1 MRVEHLAKATSI
13 KQRFTLLKDFYAG
26 QERLSTDEQAANFQ
40 AWRARP
46 TLVTDERFQSILS
59 HMKLTEEDFGFAVKA
74 LTEAEQD
81 YIYHQLSQEDWL
93 ITTNAIFASED
104 TDQRDIKEQINVNF
118 TYALRLHINYFD
130 SKIRAAAK
138 DFPTVIITE
147 QALSN
152 YIEEGINRFLDISLR
167 TFVYD
172 LHNQK
177 QGLVLTGEDEKE
189 RFREYLTHRFYEKEN
204 LFQFF
209 YSFPVLTRMLAEIM
223 GYQIANFRSLLTA
236 LAESKTELQQNFGIG
251 KSFCVERLR
260 MGAGD
265 SHDRGKTVAI
275 LTFDDGSELVYKP
288 KDLEI
293 SVRFD
298 QFVSRLQK
306 KDARFDFYLT
316 KKIVKKE
323 YTFEERLAHSECES
337 TKDLEHYYRQ
347 FGHTIALVYLLNG
360 NDFHLENIL
369 AHGKY
374 PVMIDLETI
383 IQNNFPAPNSENA
396 LVKAQMDNMESVIM
410 SGLVPIYLFEEKSDG
425 EVEGAAQGVQLSAL
439 SGDQQKL
446 PYKVLKLINF
456 DSDNMQFV
464 YEEHMT
470 DAAENIP
477 LYKGEKVDFTPY
489 TQLILEGFSE
499 FAAFA
504 RENRAFL
511 IDSVTEAFSNVL
523 VRNVIKTTQSYG
535 DLLDYSTHPS
545 CMVDY
550 IEREKLLENLWMHS
564 YSNEQPVPFE
574 VRDMLQHDVPI
585 FFNRTNAC
593 HLTAS
598 RGEDVGKMYE
608 EPAITI
614 EIEKLRRF
622 SLQEEEQQL
631 DYLYTSFGTYHSMD
645 LQKTAITVEGEKE
658 ENPYLTTAAAIGQ
671 RLIDTAFVGEES
683 IAWKNVE
690 ETAAEN
696 YIVTVMNE
704 NLYDGITGLY
714 LYFSELY
721 HATKDER
728 FKEAYLLSE
737 ALVLKLSDEY
747 IESIS
752 AFYGS
757 FAAVYPL
764 LYSFKLSQK
773 PVLLEA
779 AERIAQAYIENYQEE
794 QISSYDW
801 TGGTASIVKVFTLL
815 FKVTGNTQYHQF
827 AKQLLQDLKPETL
840 TQGGFAH
847 GYSGVIHAANSVRK
861 LEENDVSEQL
871 IRWGLQEERKTF
883 DTEQKGWLDLRPSYP
898 IVNDLWCY
906 GATGI
911 GMAYLDLVESDV
923 EDSLLRQEIL
933 LAADRLL
940 GQEKEDDCLCHG
952 NFGDLEYLLSV
963 RTHLNPAQLE
973 KLQEKMD
980 WLARKQQQAYYHFEG
995 LKTVPKYGLFTG
1007 LSGIGHQYLRLF
1019 NPKMSANILTLE
1031 LPEGC

>member
-1 MRVEHLAKATSI
+1 MGIENLAKATSI
-13 KQRFTLLKDFYAG
+13 KQRYTLLKEYYDREKIAYPR
-26 QERLSTDEQAANFQ
+26 ERKENFK
-40 AWRARP
+40 AWRERP
-46 TLVTDERFQSILS
+46 TLVTDERFQYILS
-59 HMKLTEEDFGFAVKA
+59 MMQLSAEDFGFAIKA
-74 LTEAEQD
+74 LTEEEKQ
-81 YIYHQLSQEDWL
+81 YIYQQLSKEEWL
-93 ITTNAIFASED
+93 ITTKEIFASID
-104 TDQRDIKEQINVNF
+104 TDQQDIEKQRNVNF

-130 SKIRAAAK
+130 LKIREIIKA
-138 DFPTVIITE
+138 FPTVTIAE
-147 QALSN
+147 RALSN

-172 LHNQK
+172 LHEQK
-177 QGLVLTGEDEKE
+177 EHMTFVGEDEKE
-189 RFREYLTHRFYEKEN
+189 RFGEYLMQRFYKKDD
-204 LFQFF
+204 LVQFF

-223 GYQIANFRSLLTA
+223 SYQLTNFRALLKA
-236 LAESKTELQQNFGIG
+236 LTESKAELRHTFDIK
-251 KSFCVERLR
+251 KSFCVEELR

-275 LTFDDGSELVYKP
+275 LTFEDGSELVYKP
-288 KDLEI
+288 KNLEI
-293 SVRFD
+293 STRFD
-298 QFVSRLQK
+298 QFITRLQE

-316 KKIVKKE
+316 KKIVTPE
-323 YTFEERLAHSECES
+323 YTFEERLTHSECNS
-337 TKDLEHYYRQ
+337 LKDLAHYYRQ

-396 LVKAQMDNMESVIM
+396 LVMAQRENMESVIM
-410 SGLVPIYLFEEKSDG
+410 SGLVPIYLFEEKIEGD
-425 EVEGAAQGVQLSAL
+425 VEGAAQGVQLSAL

-464 YEEHMT
+464 YEEHTT

-489 TQLILEGFSE
+489 IQVILEGFRE
-499 FAAFA
+499 FSAFA
-504 RENRAFL
+504 RENRTFL
-511 IDSVTEAFSNVL
+511 IQQVTELFSNVF

-550 IEREKLLENLWMHS
+550 IEREKLFENLWMHS

-585 FFNRTNAC
+585 FFNHTDSS

-608 EPAITI
+608 ETAIHI
-614 EIEKLRRF
+614 EVEKLMRF
-622 SLQEEEQQL
+622 DQHEEEEQL
-631 DYLYTSFGTYHSMD
+631 DYLYTSFGTYDPMN
-645 LQKTAITVEGEKE
+645 LQETTVTAAKDEKS
-658 ENPYLTTAAAIGQ
+658 NSYLNRAAAIGQ
-671 RLIDTAFVGEES
+671 LLLDRAFIGEES

-690 ETAAEN
+690 ETSTDN
-696 YIVTVMNE
+696 YMVTVMNE

-721 HATKDER
+721 HISGEER
-728 FKEAYLLSE
+728 FKEAYELSE
-737 ALVLKLSDEY
+737 ALVLKLSEEY
-747 IESIS
+747 IDSIS

-764 LYSFKLSQK
+764 LYTFKLTQK
-773 PVLLEA
+773 AQLLNA
-779 AERIAQAYIENYQEE
+779 AERIAQAYEENYQAD

-801 TGGTASIVKVFTLL
+801 TGGTASIIKVFTLL
-815 FKVTGNTQYHQF
+815 FKVTGKQDYQTF
-827 AKQLLQDLKPETL
+827 AEQLLQDLTIESI

-861 LEENDVSEQL
+861 MSNAVPGEAMIRRCLE
-871 IRWGLQEERKTF
+871 EERKTF
-883 DTEQKGWLDLRPSYP
+883 DPIQKGWLDLRPATP
-898 IVNDLWCY
+898 MVNDLWCY

-911 GMAYLDLVESDV
+911 GMAYLDLVESGF
-923 EDSLLRQEIL
+923 EDMKLQEEL
-933 LAADRLL
+933 QLAAERLL
-940 GQEKEDDCLCHG
+940 NQEKADDCLCHG
-952 NFGDLEYLLSV
+952 NFGDLEYLLGV
-963 RTHLNPAQLE
+963 RGYLKPEQQK
-973 KLQEKMD
+973 KLQKKVD
-980 WLARKQQQAYYHFEG
+980 WLEQKQSNANYHFEG

-1019 NPKMSANILTLE
+1019 KPDKSANILTLD
-1031 LPEGC
+1031 LPE